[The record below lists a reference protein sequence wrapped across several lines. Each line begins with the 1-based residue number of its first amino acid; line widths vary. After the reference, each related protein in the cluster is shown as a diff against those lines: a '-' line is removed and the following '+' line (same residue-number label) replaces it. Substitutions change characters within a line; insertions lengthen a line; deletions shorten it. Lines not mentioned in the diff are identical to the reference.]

1 MGTIYINGSEEGGQ
15 FRLGEEDRQ
24 TQGKRDE
31 LCAREEA
38 IVRHARASQRACVR
52 KHWK

>member
-1 MGTIYINGSEEGGQ
+1 MEV
-15 FRLGEEDRQ
+15 RKEDSSGWEKK
-24 TQGKRDE
+24 TGKLRGRRDE

-38 IVRHARASQRACVR
+38 IVRHARVSQRACVR

>member
-24 TQGKRDE
+24 TQGEEGRA
-31 LCAREEA
+31 LCKGGGNCETCTSISKGMR
-38 IVRHARASQRACVR
+38 
-52 KHWK
+52 